1 MGDATEPAWT
11 AARSAV
17 VAFAVW
23 EPEPDAEPAEW
34 PGGLAA
40 WVEWSGDWAPVEWP
54 GGSAAWAE
62 W

>member
-1 MGDATEPAWT
+1 
-11 AARSAV
+11 V

-40 WVEWSGDWAPVEWP
+40 WVEWSGDWAPVEWSGDWAPVEWP